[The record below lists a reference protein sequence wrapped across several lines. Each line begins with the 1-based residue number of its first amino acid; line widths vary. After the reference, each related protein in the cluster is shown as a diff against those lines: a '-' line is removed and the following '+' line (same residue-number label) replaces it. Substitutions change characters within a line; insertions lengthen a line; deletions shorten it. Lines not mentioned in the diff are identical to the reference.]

1 MALLIF
7 FLALT
12 LFVSFLCSIL
22 EATLLSSSVPYLLK
36 YKENGRKSAKI
47 MIKYKGNIDKPLTA
61 ILSLNTFAN
70 TFGAAG
76 VGAQAVVVFG
86 DVGFGLIS
94 MLLTVAVL
102 FFSEIIPKT
111 LGATYWRQLVFP
123 AAMVLRVI
131 IVISYPL
138 VIIAQFL
145 TRFIAKK
152 NNQKTVSRDELAAIA
167 QLGQTEGVFEE
178 NESRVIN
185 NLMNMKG
192 RKIREIMTP
201 RTIVVAISEDTSLQ
215 EFFESKD
222 FMRHSRIPVYK
233 DHVDNITGY
242 ILKFDVLA
250 KIALAKNNLPVSVV
264 KRKATIVYENFSL
277 PTVFK
282 NLMRTHEHIA
292 VLVDEYGAF
301 AGVVTMEDIMET
313 LLGQEIIDENDSQA
327 DLQQVARDNW
337 KEKSKGLNYNSLA
350 DEEDEKNEENT

>member
-1 MALLIF
+1 MTLLIF

-36 YKENGRKSAKI
+36 YRENGRKSAEI
-47 MIKYKGNIDKPLTA
+47 MINYKSNIDKPLIA

-76 VGAQAVVVFG
+76 VGAQAIVVFG
-86 DVGFGLIS
+86 DVGFGLVS

-145 TRFIAKK
+145 TRFIGK
-152 NNQKTVSRDELAAIA
+152 NKNQKTVSRDELAAFA
-167 QLGQTEGVFEE
+167 QLGYSEGVFEE

-185 NLMNMKG
+185 NLVKMKS
-192 RKIREIMTP
+192 RKIHEVMTP

-222 FMRHSRIPVYK
+222 FMRYSRIPVYK
-233 DHVDNITGY
+233 EQIDNITGY

-250 KIALAKNNLPVSVV
+250 KMALGKNKLSVSVV
-264 KRKATIVYENFSL
+264 KREAIIVYENFSI
-277 PTVFK
+277 PAVFK
-282 NLMRTHEHIA
+282 NLMENHEHIA
-292 VLVDEYGAF
+292 MVVDEYGAF
-301 AGVVTMEDIMET
+301 AGVVTMEDVMET
-313 LLGQEIIDENDSQA
+313 LLGQEIVDENDSQT

-337 KEKSKGLNYNSLA
+337 KEKSKGLNYNSSI
-350 DEEDEKNEENT
+350 DEEEEKDEKNT